1 MKHDRVTVRPS
12 RLRGSITAPPSKSMA
27 HRHLVCA
34 SFAEG
39 TSTIDNIDLS
49 EDIRATIAC
58 CESLGARIDIS
69 DGKAVVQGAGLP
81 AENAGVTRR
90 FDCNE
95 SGSTLR
101 FMIPPALLLGSS
113 AVFTGSRTLLS
124 RPLSVYEDLFERTG
138 MVFDRTET
146 EITVYGTLKPGTFE
160 IPGDISS
167 QFVSGLLFALP
178 LLDGDSRIVITG
190 AIESRPYI
198 DMTLCALSQAGIEAR
213 WESDS
218 EIIVPGTQKYRP
230 FDVRVEG
237 DWSNAAFFLAMDT
250 FGSGI
255 EVDGL
260 DSDSLQ
266 GDRECTAFFHA
277 LMDGF
282 AAIDISACPDLGP
295 VLFAVAA
302 GHHGGRFTGTDRL
315 KIKESDR
322 GEAMCAELE
331 KFGISTQAGDDCITV
346 FGGDLQKPVL
356 ALEGHNDHRIVMAL
370 TVLLLQTG
378 GTIDG
383 ACAVNKSFPDFFG
396 RLAQLGAEL
405 EFEGIPSG
413 EGD

>member
-1 MKHDRVTVRPS
+1 
-12 RLRGSITAPPSKSMA
+12 
-27 HRHLVCA
+27 
-34 SFAEG
+34 
-39 TSTIDNIDLS
+39 
-49 EDIRATIAC
+49 
-58 CESLGARIDIS
+58 
-69 DGKAVVQGAGLP
+69 
-81 AENAGVTRR
+81 
-90 FDCNE
+90 
-95 SGSTLR
+95 
-101 FMIPPALLLGSS
+101 
-113 AVFTGSRTLLS
+113 
-124 RPLSVYEDLFERTG
+124 
-138 MVFDRTET
+138 
-146 EITVYGTLKPGTFE
+146 
-160 IPGDISS
+160 
-167 QFVSGLLFALP
+167 
-178 LLDGDSRIVITG
+178 
-190 AIESRPYI
+190 
-198 DMTLCALSQAGIEAR
+198 MTLCALSQAGIEAR

-250 FGSGI
+250 FGSSI

-266 GDRECTAFFHA
+266 GDRECTAFFRA
-277 LMDGF
+277 LTDGF

-346 FGGDLQKPVL
+346 FGGELQKPVL

-405 EFEGIPSG
+405 EFEGISSG